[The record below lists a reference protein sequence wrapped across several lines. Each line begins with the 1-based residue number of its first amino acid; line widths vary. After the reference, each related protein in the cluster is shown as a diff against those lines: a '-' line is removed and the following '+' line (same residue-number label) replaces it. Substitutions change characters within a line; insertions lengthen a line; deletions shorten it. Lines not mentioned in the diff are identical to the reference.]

1 MSSGRCG
8 ANVELSGSLLGM
20 LGCGGSATMIARVAE
35 IFFRKKGYCID
46 RRTGHTPRTCLSDG
60 NSARRHRAQARW
72 SLALTSTDENFMT
85 AFTGL
90 GLNSRL
96 LRNIEAKGYKAPTPV
111 QESAIPLVLSGQDVM
126 ASAQTGT
133 GKTAAFTLPILHLLA
148 ASGRPAPKSVHCL
161 ILTPTREL
169 AAQVFDNIRH
179 YGAGLKLNSQ
189 MVCGGVN
196 IRPQVRHLARGA
208 DILVA
213 TPGRLLDLLGQNA
226 LRLDHLKL
234 WVLDEADRMLDMGF
248 IPAVRRIQAA
258 LPKKRQTLM
267 FSATFSRDI
276 EALAQEFLVQPKRVQ
291 ASPANTTVSRI
302 DQVVHPVDKQRK
314 GELLKHLLRNDQSG
328 QVLVFSRTKHGAD
341 KLSRQLVKAGIRSDS
356 IHGDKTQGA
365 RTRSLSRFKK
375 GELQVLVATD
385 IAARGIDIQQLPR
398 VVNFD
403 LPYVAEDYVHRIG
416 RTGRAGEQ
424 GRALSLVSADEV
436 VQLQKIEK
444 LINKSLRREEI
455 EGFEPEHRL
464 PTKLVKTTGKRP
476 PKKKPSKKKSAR
488 PKSKRGARS
497 AAGSKKS

>member
-1 MSSGRCG
+1 VVSHLDE
-8 ANVELSGSLLGM
+8 V
-20 LGCGGSATMIARVAE
+20 
-35 IFFRKKGYCID
+35 FFRNNGYCID
-46 RRTGHTPRTCLSDG
+46 CHLGHTPRTRPSEFDSIRG
-60 NSARRHRAQARW
+60 HRTEVRW
-72 SLALTSTDENFMT
+72 FLHQTFTNEKFMT
-85 AFTGL
+85 VFKGF
-90 GLNSRL
+90 GLNGRL
-96 LRNIEAKGYKAPTPV
+96 LRNIEAKGYRAPTPV
-111 QESAIPLVLSGQDVM
+111 QESAIPLVLSGNDVM

-133 GKTAAFTLPILHLLA
+133 GKTAAYTLPILHLLSE
-148 ASGRPAPKSVHCL
+148 SGRPAPKSVHCL

-169 AAQVFDNIRH
+169 AAQVSDNIRH

-189 MVCGGVN
+189 MVCGGLN

-248 IPAVRRIQAA
+248 IPAVRRILAA
-258 LPKKRQTLM
+258 VPKKRQTLM

-314 GELLKHLLRNDQSG
+314 GELLQHLLRNDQSG

-341 KLSRQLVKAGIRSDS
+341 KLSRQLAKAGISSDS

-424 GRALSLVSADEV
+424 GCALSLVSADEV

-444 LINKSLRREEI
+444 LIKKSLRREEI

-464 PTKLVKTTGKRP
+464 PIKLVKTTGKRP
-476 PKKKPSKKKSAR
+476 AKQKPSKKKSAR
-488 PKSKRGARS
+488 PKSKRAARS
-497 AAGSKKS
+497 ATGGKKG